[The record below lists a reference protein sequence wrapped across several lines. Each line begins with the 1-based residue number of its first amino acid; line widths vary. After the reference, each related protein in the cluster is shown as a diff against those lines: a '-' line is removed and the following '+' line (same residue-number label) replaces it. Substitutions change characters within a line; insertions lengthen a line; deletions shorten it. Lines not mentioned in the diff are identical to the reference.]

1 MRGYL
6 IFQLYGPLAAW
17 GEQAVGE
24 ARNSATRPGRSALLG
39 LMAAALGLRRDDEAG
54 QRRLAESLK
63 FGVKTLAMGSVLKD
77 YHTTQVPPQDK
88 KAKHWHTRR
97 DELRVDKTRLGTI
110 LSSREYHQDG
120 LWLAAAWSDG
130 ERPAYPLADLAGHLA
145 RPAFILYLGR
155 KSCPLALPLNPRVI
169 QAGSLKA
176 AFAAYPVPLLAEKRH
191 LNVSRDSE
199 FASYAW
205 ESCDHSGMR
214 ETLRAP
220 RYDDPLSRTRWQFAS
235 REEHV
240 FLGDGA

>member
-24 ARNSATRPGRSALLG
+24 ARHSATRPSRSALLG

-54 QRRLAESLK
+54 QCHLAESLK
-63 FGVKTLAMGSVLKD
+63 FGVKTLAMGSVVKD

-97 DELRVDKTRLGTI
+97 DELRVEKTRLGTI
-110 LSSREYHQDG
+110 LSSREYRQDG

-130 ERPAYPLADLAGHLA
+130 EKPAYTLDDLAGHLA
-145 RPAFILYLGR
+145 RPAFTLYLGR
-155 KSCPLALPLNPRVI
+155 KSCPLALPLSPRVVR
-169 QAGSLKA
+169 AETLKD
-176 AFAAYPVPLLAEKRH
+176 AFAEYPVPLLAEKKELKLVRGAE
-191 LNVSRDSE
+191 L
-199 FASYAW
+199 ASYAW

-220 RYDDPLSRTRWQFAS
+220 CYDDPLSRTRWQFAS

-240 FLGDGA
+240 FLGEGA